1 MPQVTLRQATSPAD
15 MEIVRTLCWEYRDYL
30 INFSDELRE
39 AISFVYAEADYARLM
54 ASLEEKHKRPK
65 GYIVLAELDDKPV
78 GCGMTQALNDDDA
91 EIKRVFVRQEARK
104 LGVASRVSQAL
115 VDQARL
121 DGYRRVL
128 LDTSRQF
135 IGAQRL
141 YEKLGFKR
149 RGPYSEL
156 PPGFEK
162 YLVFYQYTL

>member
-15 MEIVRTLCWEYRDYL
+15 IEVVRTLCWEYRDYL

-39 AISFVYAEADYARLM
+39 AISFVYGKADYTRLLE
-54 ASLEEKHKRPK
+54 SLEEKHKRPK
-65 GYIVLAELDDKPV
+65 GYILLAELDGKPA
-78 GCGMTQALNDDDA
+78 GCGMTQALSDDDA

-104 LGVASRVSQAL
+104 LGVASQLSQAL
-115 VDQARL
+115 VDQARV
-121 DGYRRVL
+121 DGYKRVL

-135 IGAQRL
+135 IGAQGL
-141 YEKLGFKR
+141 YEKLGFKQ